1 MAAELNMLE
10 GMVLL
15 ATCDKVVPGMVM
27 GALRVNIPA
36 VMLTGGYMA
45 RQAGNVIAQAVK
57 QEIKPREFITKESFE
72 NVVSYMMATGGA
84 TNSLLHIPAIANQMG
99 IEMLPEECSAPSK
112 RKLPWANTAHRM

>member
-99 IEMLPEECSAPSK
+99 IEMLPEECSAPSQ
-112 RKLPWANTAHRM
+112 R